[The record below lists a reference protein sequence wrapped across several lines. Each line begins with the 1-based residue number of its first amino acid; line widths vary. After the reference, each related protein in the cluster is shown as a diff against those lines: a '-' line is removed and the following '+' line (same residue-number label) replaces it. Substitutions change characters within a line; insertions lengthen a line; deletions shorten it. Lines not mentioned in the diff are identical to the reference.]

1 MGQVADVAIEVV
13 TGPEVVTGSTRLK
26 AGTAQKLVCNM
37 LTTASMVQLGKVH
50 ESLMIDV
57 RPTNEKLVDRAR
69 RIVATAAGVEAA
81 VAAEALAA
89 SGNRP
94 KVATVM
100 LLAGASAGEAE
111 RRLSEADGSV
121 RRAVG

>member
-50 ESLMIDV
+50 ENLMIDV

-81 VAAEALAA
+81 VAAEALTA

-94 KVATVM
+94 KVARVM